1 MNKKFKELVEGKE
14 QRELIDVLLSLKREH
29 MNLRIKKVSPI
40 EGFNPSVIK
49 VCRKNIARI
58 KTRFN
63 QLKKE
68 GK

>member
-1 MNKKFKELVEGKE
+1 MNKRFKELVEGKGR
-14 QRELIDVLLSLKREH
+14 RELIDALLSLKREH

-40 EGFNPSVIK
+40 EGFNPSVIRG
-49 VCRKNIARI
+49 CRKNIARI
-58 KTRFN
+58 KTRLN